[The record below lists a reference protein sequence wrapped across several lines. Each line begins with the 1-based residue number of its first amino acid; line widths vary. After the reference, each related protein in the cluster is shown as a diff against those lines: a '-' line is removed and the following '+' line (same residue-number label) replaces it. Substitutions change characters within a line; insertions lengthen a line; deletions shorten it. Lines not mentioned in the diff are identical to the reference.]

1 VKMAQENRLDNS
13 AKDQTLNPE
22 VDLTQ
27 EGGVAADSGDFFE
40 SLDREVNGMILDSN
54 KVDDVEE
61 QVTQPLV
68 DPSVN
73 VGTGDHQHDWEKR
86 YKDSSRE
93 AQKMKERL
101 EEVSEFAPLI
111 DRLKDDTGM
120 VDVIRQYVEG
130 GDKPQDVKQALNLPE
145 DFVFD
150 LDEAVTDSNSMSAK
164 ALEHTIS
171 GVVDHRVNT
180 RLQQDNQTR
189 KQDMRKSQ
197 KASEAEKFKER
208 MNMTDD
214 TYTSMMNWANEHET
228 SLEDIYYLQNRDSR
242 DQKVAG
248 GAKTEMLKQMK
259 SVREIPS
266 SVSNHNA
273 TVVDVKHDD
282 MVFDSLKTV
291 DEGLEG
297 IFNMDN

>member
-1 VKMAQENRLDNS
+1 MAQENRLENS
-13 AKDQTLNPE
+13 VEEQTLNPE
-22 VDLTQ
+22 IDLTQ
-27 EGGVAADSGDFFE
+27 ESGVVADSGDFFE

-54 KVDDVEE
+54 EVDNVEE

-68 DPSVN
+68 APSVN
-73 VGTGDHQHDWEKR
+73 VGTDDHQHDWEKR

-120 VDVIRQYVEG
+120 VDAIRQYVEG
-130 GDKPQDVKQALNLPE
+130 GSKPQDVKQALDLPE

-150 LDEAVTDSNSMSAK
+150 LDEAVTDKNSMSAK

-180 RLQQDNQTR
+180 RLQQDDQTR
-189 KQDMRKSQ
+189 KQDVRKSQ
-197 KASEAEKFKER
+197 KASEAQEFKDR
-208 MNMTDD
+208 MKMTDD
-214 TYTSMMNWANEHET
+214 TYTNMMDWANKHET

-242 DQKVAG
+242 DQNVAK
-248 GAKTEMLKQMK
+248 GAKNEMLKQMK
-259 SVREIPS
+259 SVREIPG

-273 TVVDVKHDD
+273 TVAEFKHDD
-282 MVFDSLKTV
+282 MVFDSLKSV